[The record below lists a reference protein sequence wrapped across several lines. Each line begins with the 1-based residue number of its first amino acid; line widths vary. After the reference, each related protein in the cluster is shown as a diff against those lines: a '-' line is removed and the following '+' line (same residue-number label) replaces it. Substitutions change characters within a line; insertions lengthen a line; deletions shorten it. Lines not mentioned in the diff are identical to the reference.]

1 MPYYISQ
8 ASMNPISRVFA
19 ALVAALALVG
29 AFFFGLVILALFV
42 GLGLLLGLGFWL
54 RMWWVRRHLP
64 REETK
69 ADTGSVQ
76 GEIID
81 AEYTV
86 VSRRR
91 D

>member
-8 ASMNPISRVFA
+8 PPMNPVSRI
-19 ALVAALALVG
+19 VAAMVAAVALVG
-29 AFFFGLVILALFV
+29 AFFFGLLVLALIV
-42 GLGLLLGLGFWL
+42 GLGLLLWLGFWL
-54 RMWWVRRHLP
+54 RLWWLRRHLP
-64 REETK
+64 QEKTTAESS
-69 ADTGSVQ
+69 GEQ

-81 AEYTV
+81 AEYKV

>member
-8 ASMNPISRVFA
+8 TPMNPVSRI
-19 ALVAALALVG
+19 VAAMVAAVALVG
-29 AFFFGLVILALFV
+29 AFFFGLLVLALFA
-42 GLGLLLGLGFWL
+42 GLGLLLWLGFWL
-54 RMWWVRRHLP
+54 RLWWLRRHLP
-64 REETK
+64 QGETT
-69 ADTGSVQ
+69 AESSGEQ

-81 AEYTV
+81 GEYRV